1 MSRRLSTIVLL
12 VVLLVSAIASGNIH
26 AENAPV
32 RAHHDHGMGT
42 DRVPTDV
49 QMDRNCADVPKTQ
62 MSSPI
67 GSISP
72 DVERIP
78 IVEERLTV
86 PVVASAQ
93 PTAIIKQQH
102 VFRI

>member
-12 VVLLVSAIASGNIH
+12 VVLLVSAIASGNVH
-26 AENAPV
+26 AENATV
-32 RAHHDHGMGT
+32 RAHDHGMGR

-49 QMDRNCADVPKTQ
+49 QMDRNCADVPRTP

-72 DVERIP
+72 DVESIP
-78 IVEERLTV
+78 NVEERLTV
-86 PVVASAQ
+86 PVATSAQ